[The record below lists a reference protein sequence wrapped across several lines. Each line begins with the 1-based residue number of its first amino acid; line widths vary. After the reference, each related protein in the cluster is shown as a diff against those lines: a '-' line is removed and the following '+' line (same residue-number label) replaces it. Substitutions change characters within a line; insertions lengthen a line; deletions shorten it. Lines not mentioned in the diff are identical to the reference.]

1 MSALPYLLA
10 LAVFAQGTS
19 EFMVSGLVPGLAAG
33 LGVSVAAAGSV
44 TAVFAAG
51 MVAGAPV
58 LAVVARRWSRRI
70 ALLVFLG
77 VFIAAHVAGALA
89 PGFGFLLVTR
99 FVAALANA
107 GFLAV
112 ALGVAADVA
121 PGAEKRATAIV
132 LTGTTLACVAGVPAG
147 AVLGQVWGWRS
158 AFVAVAV
165 VSVPAFAAIA
175 RWVPVGESGRTSA
188 GRVPAGEAAR
198 RSARREPPRM
208 SVRAE
213 FAVLRRPAVA
223 AALGR
228 GALVNAA
235 TFAVFTYLAP
245 LVAGVVWL
253 PAVLA
258 LFGLGASAG
267 VALAGRRPAT
277 LPAGVALAAGWV
289 AFALGA
295 GNAVVLLGLVAVQA
309 TLAFA
314 VGSTAVAQVLRA
326 APDAPT
332 LRGAFATAAFNVG
345 AATGPWLAA
354 VALGADLGYRAP
366 VWLAALLT
374 AAALA
379 VSRNREHC
387 S

>member
-1 MSALPYLLA
+1 M
-10 LAVFAQGTS
+10 FAQGTS
-19 EFMVSGLVPGLAAG
+19 EFMVPGLVPGLAAG
-33 LGVSVAAAGSV
+33 LGVSVAAAGSA
-44 TAVFAAG
+44 TAVFAVG

-58 LAVVARRWSRRI
+58 LAVVARWWPRRV

-89 PGFGFLLVTR
+89 PGFGFLLATR
-99 FVAALANA
+99 FAAALANA

-112 ALGVAADVA
+112 ALGVAADAA

-158 AFVAVAV
+158 AFVAVAL
-165 VSVPAFAAIA
+165 VSVPAFAALA
-175 RWVPVGESGRTSA
+175 RWVP
-188 GRVPAGEAAR
+188 AGEPA
-198 RSARREPPRM
+198 PT

-223 AALGR
+223 VALGR

-245 LVAGVVWL
+245 VVAGVVWL
-253 PAVLA
+253 PAALA

-267 VALAGRRPAT
+267 VAIAGHRPAT
-277 LPAGVALAAGWV
+277 VPAGMALAAGWV
-289 AFALGA
+289 ALALGA
-295 GNAVVLLGLVAVQA
+295 V
-309 TLAFA
+309 TRSSCS
-314 VGSTAVAQVLRA
+314 GSSRCRRRCRSLSGPPPSGGCS
-326 APDAPT
+326 APPTMRGCCGVPSPPPPSTSAPPPGPGSPQ
-332 LRGAFATAAFNVG
+332 RPSGAG
-345 AATGPWLAA
+345 
-354 VALGADLGYRAP
+354 LGYRAP
-366 VWLAALLT
+366 VWLAALL
-374 AAALA
+374 AAATLG